1 MTNQERLALA
11 DRVQKNIQKKFIHFR
26 ILRRK
31 EQIEKEF
38 RRDNAAHKNLKI
50 ALMHRFL

>member
-11 DRVQKNIQKKFIHFR
+11 DRVQKKIQKKR
-26 ILRRK
+26 IGYRIVCRK

-38 RRDNAAHKNLKI
+38 NRANEARKN
-50 ALMHRFL
+50 

>member
-11 DRVQKNIQKKFIHFR
+11 DRVQKNIQKKFIQFQ
-26 ILRRK
+26 IIRRK

-38 RRDNAAHKNLKI
+38 KRENETLKN
-50 ALMHRFL
+50 

>member
-11 DRVQKNIQKKFIHFR
+11 DRVQKNIQKEYIQFQ

-31 EQIEKEF
+31 EQIEKEYN
-38 RRDNAAHKNLKI
+38 RNSDGRKN
-50 ALMHRFL
+50 

>member
-11 DRVQKNIQKKFIHFR
+11 DRVRKIIQKKSPQFR

-38 RRDNAAHKNLKI
+38 RREDDVRK
-50 ALMHRFL
+50 R

>member
-11 DRVQKNIQKKFIHFR
+11 DRVQKNIQKAFIQFQ
-26 ILRRK
+26 INCRK

-38 RRDNAAHKNLKI
+38 NRDTDARKN
-50 ALMHRFL
+50 

>member
-11 DRVQKNIQKKFIHFR
+11 DRVQKNIQKALIQFR
-26 ILRRK
+26 IIRRK

-38 RRDNAAHKNLKI
+38 NRDRDARKN
-50 ALMHRFL
+50 

>member
-11 DRVQKNIQKKFIHFR
+11 DRVQKSIQKKFLHYR

-38 RRDNAAHKNLKI
+38 KRKDGSCKR
-50 ALMHRFL
+50 